1 MFKKSLLRRLQNVL
15 EDILLLLLMRLKKTE
30 LLLKVTIQTEKTV
43 NGLER
48 VRLEIYVDVMKKIVI
63 QDVEYVEASIVQK
76 HAKDMSQL
84 PAISLIH
91 HHMFVITAHIKN
103 SVIRINIFTVQS
115 LQKQL

>member
-1 MFKKSLLRRLQNVL
+1 MQNVL